1 MTAQDVL
8 QQCTVDGNI
17 VKLPDGQLERKL
29 YTEVKSAIE
38 KIGGKWTGGKVFGFV
53 FKTDPT
59 ELLADIAGG
68 VKRNIKQEYQ
78 FFATPD
84 ALADDLVSIAD
95 IHEDDIIL
103 EPSAGQGAIIE
114 AIRRFGIKTFV
125 FYVEKMKENSDI
137 LLRKTTSST
146 DFKAYEI
153 TVDDSDFLKMEV
165 NEAFTKIIAN
175 PPFQNNQDISHVR
188 HMYSLLKP
196 KGRLVSIMSESWVTG
211 NQKKQV
217 EFRQWLKDA
226 DAEVIDIPKGT
237 FKQSGTMV
245 GGKIVIINKK

>member
-38 KIGGKWTGGKVFGFV
+38 KIGGKWTGGKMFGFV

-114 AIRRFGIKTFV
+114 AIRRFGIHTEV
-125 FYVEKMKENSDI
+125 FFVEKMEANYNVLAEKRSTTVGE
-137 LLRKTTSST
+137 KTYRLNTE
-146 DFKAYEI
+146 DQ
-153 TVDDSDFLKMEV
+153 DFLNLDNKHQF
-165 NEAFTKIIAN
+165 FTKIVAN
-175 PPFQNNQDISHVR
+175 PPFKNNQDVDHVR

-196 KGRLVSIMSESWVTG
+196 NGRLVSLVIDNWETADKK
-211 NQKKQV
+211 KKQ
-217 EFRQWLKDA
+217 FIQWLKDL
-226 DAEVIDIPKGT
+226 DAEIIDVPAGA
-237 FKQSGTMV
+237 FNQSGTSV
-245 GGKIVIINKK
+245 PTKIVIINKK

>member
-1 MTAQDVL
+1 MTTLLEVL
-8 QQCTVDGNI
+8 QQCTVEGLV
-17 VKLPDGQLERKL
+17 VKIPTTPLDKKL
-29 YTEVKSAIE
+29 YAQVKSAIE

-95 IHEDDIIL
+95 IHEGDIIL

-114 AIRRFGIKTFV
+114 AIRRFGIKAPV

-153 TVDDSDFLKMEV
+153 IVDDSDFLKMEV

-196 KGRLVSIMSESWVTG
+196 KGRLVSLVIDNWDTADKK
-211 NQKKQV
+211 KKQ
-217 EFRQWLKDA
+217 FIQWLKDL
-226 DAEVIDIPKGT
+226 DAEIIDVPAGA
-237 FKQSGTMV
+237 FKQSGTNV
-245 GGKIVIINKK
+245 PTKIIIINKK